1 MRPSTPVQS
10 SGFVK
15 TPVVLNK
22 APEAVGDQPV
32 APAAG
37 YQEVILFREP
47 YKRYIGSAR
56 PMLPVAV

>member
-15 TPVVLNK
+15 TPVVLND
-22 APEAVGDQPV
+22 APHAVGDQPV

-37 YQEVILFREP
+37 YQEVIFFQTVH
-47 YKRYIGSAR
+47 R
-56 PMLPVAV
+56 PCPSYAACCRLI